1 MINKANNVT
10 MIKFNDFLKKN
21 IVYLIFLIIAMFG
34 IGLLKGAGV
43 VLMLALFLLL
53 FGSYCYTIVTVYNI
67 FRGLKESGI
76 IILCLIS
83 SILTVI
89 VYYLYDISFL
99 IKIISLASVISFI
112 MIVLVNIKLKNK

>member
-10 MIKFNDFLKKN
+10 MIKFNDFLKRN

-34 IGLLKGAGV
+34 IGLLKGVGV

-53 FGSYCYTIVTVYNI
+53 FASYCYTIVAVYNI
-67 FRGLKESGI
+67 FRGLKESEI
-76 IILCLIS
+76 FKLCLIS
-83 SILTVI
+83 SMLTAI
-89 VYYLYDISFL
+89 VYHLYDISFL